1 MINNSK
7 GLWPDRRLLVIEDEP
22 LNAKYIVNAL
32 EPTGIEIVHAETG
45 LAALEAVKQNPHFD
59 VVLLDIRLPDID
71 GFELAKQIKSMN
83 AELRIIAQTAYASDQ
98 YREMCMRAGCD
109 DYLAKPFKVQDL
121 TDVLKKHI

>member
-32 EPTGIEIVHAETG
+32 EPTGIDIVHADTG

-59 VVLLDIRLPDID
+59 AVLLDIRLPDID
-71 GFELAKQIKSMN
+71 GFELAKQIKTMN
-83 AELRIIAQTAYASDQ
+83 PGIKIIAQTAYASDQ
-98 YREMCMRAGCD
+98 YREMCLRAGCD

-121 TDVLKKHI
+121 MEVLKKHI

>member
-32 EPTGIEIVHAETG
+32 EPTGIDIVHADTG

-59 VVLLDIRLPDID
+59 AVLLDIRLPDID
-71 GFELAKQIKSMN
+71 GFELAKQIKTMN
-83 AELRIIAQTAYASDQ
+83 AGIKIIAQTAYASDQ
-98 YREMCMRAGCD
+98 YREMCLRAGCD

-121 TDVLKKHI
+121 MEVLKKHI